1 MRATTNRGPGTREPG
16 TYADLPPELPE
27 EFVRIFHAAQ
37 PLLQTRLNDLHAKIA
52 AQLVVELLRLD
63 GGDPSI
69 AMPAV
74 ILHDVGWSEVPEE
87 LQRTAFGPG
96 STDTALNRRHEI
108 EGVRLAGLILDEVD
122 YPAELVAPILR
133 IIDRHDS
140 QRGAETIE
148 EAIVKDADKMWR
160 VTQLGFPA
168 SLRILQTMS
177 PQELHDHVSVR
188 ATSWF
193 LAPSS
198 VQMVRGHLEAR
209 RVEYG
214 LQPAPS
220 DAHHNEGRDT

>member
-1 MRATTNRGPGTREPG
+1 MPATDTPAVG
-16 TYADLPPELPE
+16 TYPDLPPGLPD
-27 EFVRIFHAAQ
+27 EFVRIFRKAE
-37 PLLQTRLNDLHAKIA
+37 PLLQTRLNDLHAKIG

-69 AMPAV
+69 AVPAV
-74 ILHDVGWSEVPEE
+74 ILHDVGWSEIPED

-96 STDTALNRRHEI
+96 STDAALNRRHEI
-108 EGVRLAGLILDEVD
+108 EGVRLAGRILEDVE
-122 YPAELVAPILR
+122 YPAELMAPILR
-133 IIDRHDS
+133 IIDGHDS

-168 SLRILQTMS
+168 SLQILQTLS
-177 PQELHDHVSVR
+177 RQELHDHIAVR

-198 VQMVRGHLEAR
+198 VPMVREHLEAR

-214 LQPAPS
+214 LQPAPGG
-220 DAHHNEGRDT
+220 ANHNERRGT